1 MAGLAAGS
9 WALFG
14 DFERQAIYSNLD
26 AKPGLERLKSRSN
39 EPVMH
44 GPNEDLKNSTQR
56 KSVESKLLNA
66 FTLVVCWLYA
76 VFSLCHFYNLKLQAI
91 HPFEMKKVTALGATN
106 DMIILIVVPKCTD
119 FEELA
124 LLVKL
129 LELVEV
135 ADFWKAPQGAMRPL
149 VLERP
154 EI

>member
-1 MAGLAAGS
+1 MNNACTALA
-9 WALFG
+9 
-14 DFERQAIYSNLD
+14 
-26 AKPGLERLKSRSN
+26 
-39 EPVMH
+39 
-44 GPNEDLKNSTQR
+44 
-56 KSVESKLLNA
+56 
-66 FTLVVCWLYA
+66 CWLYA

-124 LLVKL
+124 MLVEL

-135 ADFWKAPQGAMRPL
+135 ADFWKAPQGAMLPL

-154 EI
+154 EIRNRIVFQNHCHFCVFAFLKPFPAQTVSQLTYLSEKNGRAK